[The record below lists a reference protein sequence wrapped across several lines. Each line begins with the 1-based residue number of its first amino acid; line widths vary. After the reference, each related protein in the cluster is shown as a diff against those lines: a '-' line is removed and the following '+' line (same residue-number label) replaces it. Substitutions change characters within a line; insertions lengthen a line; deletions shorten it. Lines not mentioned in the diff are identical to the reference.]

1 MPKQSTKAASLWINI
16 GHLSLPQSS
25 WVWWVLE
32 GDPKSPGGKSRSYE
46 RRSTLQLE
54 LESRGYRAPTSSE
67 IEEAI
72 IQARV
77 EGKDDA
83 FIEVPPPQK
92 T

>member
-1 MPKQSTKAASLWINI
+1 
-16 GHLSLPQSS
+16 
-25 WVWWVLE
+25 
-32 GDPKSPGGKSRSYE
+32 
-46 RRSTLQLE
+46 LE